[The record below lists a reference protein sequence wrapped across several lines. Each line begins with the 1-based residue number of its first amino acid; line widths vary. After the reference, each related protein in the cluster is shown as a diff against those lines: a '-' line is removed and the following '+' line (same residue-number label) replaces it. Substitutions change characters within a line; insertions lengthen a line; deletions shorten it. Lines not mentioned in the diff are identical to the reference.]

1 MTAEEVRRFDGRERA
16 RRESEREGERSKEEA
31 TRFFFRRDRF
41 FVLSKKVETFTF
53 LLRLRQSIPFAKAK
67 NECSRPPRRRP
78 GPRPAPGVDF
88 GMLASI
94 GRDWRVSERAA
105 ETHIAEV
112 FFMRERFFFF
122 TKRQSQQCSPSRPS
136 LFPPP
141 PRYSKQAFASP
152 APIQTHVDEVS
163 PKFQQQKALKVRF
176 VGAISRGLHS
186 RRFPSTRAKSAT
198 QSSRPLVA

>member
-1 MTAEEVRRFDGRERA
+1 M
-16 RRESEREGERSKEEA
+16 
-31 TRFFFRRDRF
+31 
-41 FVLSKKVETFTF
+41 LSKKVETFTF

-136 LFPPP
+136 LFPPHP
-141 PRYSKQAFASP
+141 DIQNRLSHRPRPFRPMWTKFHPNSSSRRLSRYGLSGLYRGVFILDASLRP
-152 APIQTHVDEVS
+152 EPSLRRNLRDRLS
-163 PKFQQQKALKVRF
+163 PKSCGGIASFNPQ
-176 VGAISRGLHS
+176 
-186 RRFPSTRAKSAT
+186 
-198 QSSRPLVA
+198 